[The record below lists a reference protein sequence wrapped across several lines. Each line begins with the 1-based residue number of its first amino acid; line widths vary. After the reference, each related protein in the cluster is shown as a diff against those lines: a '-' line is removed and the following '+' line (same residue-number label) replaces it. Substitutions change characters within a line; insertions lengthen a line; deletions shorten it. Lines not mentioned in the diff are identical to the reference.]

1 MGKRIKAFL
10 KKIRISRTTI
20 LGLLFIALS
29 VILIYRVY
37 VLQIEHGE
45 EYRSNF
51 SLMTTRTRTLKA
63 ARGSIYDRN
72 GNVLASNRLSYS
84 LTIEDSGTYAS
95 YREKALALN
104 GEAYRI
110 AAILKKHG
118 DSLSNDFHIV
128 VDENDEYAFD
138 VTGRSLSRFKADVF
152 GKAMIDDL
160 TEQEAAA
167 TAAEMVDY
175 LSANDTAGGFSL
187 YRKTRPYTPEELA
200 AYGLPET
207 LTKQETL
214 DILFVRYLLFTTSYR
229 KYVPVTI
236 ATEISEA
243 SVAEIYEHQSRLT
256 GIEVVED
263 TVRVYDQPEAFAS
276 IIGYIGKVSSE
287 DLSELRDQNPA
298 YNNSSIVGKSGI
310 EKLFELNLQGTDGE
324 ETVYV
329 DNLGRVLQ
337 KDEAKTVL
345 PAAGENVYLTIDKNL
360 QVAAYKM
367 LEQRIAGVLESMI
380 INEQEFD
387 RSKVTDTSDI
397 RIPITDVYNS
407 LISNHVLDTQHFAA
421 PDATQQESELLA
433 IYNQKEQEVLSDLRA
448 QLTGGKEV
456 PYKELSKEMQEYQ
469 SYIVNSFLN
478 VQTKILPSASVNR
491 EDPVY
496 LAWAKD
502 EKISLREYLLYAASQ
517 SWIDI
522 TAFSPEGAYLDSG
535 EIFRQ
540 LVDYMLDRLPDSLEF
555 RNTLYRYL
563 ILEGRISGKQLVQ
576 VLYDQDIFHKDDE
589 VYEGFTAGEIHAY
602 DLVIRQIHDLVLTPA
617 MLALD
622 PCSGSAVITDPKK
635 GEVLACVTY
644 PGYDNNR
651 LANKMDTAYYNLLAN
666 DASRPFYNK
675 ATQQTTAPGSTFKLV
690 TAAAGLE
697 EGAIDLKTKF
707 DCNGLFELVDTP
719 LACWYKAGHGKLDV
733 VGGIANSCNVFFSN
747 VAFQLG
753 QNTRKKYS
761 DSRSL
766 QALRNYASMF
776 DLDKNSGIE
785 VPEATPQVSDRYAV
799 PSAIGQG
806 THAYTTTQMARYV
819 TILANGGTSYRLSMV
834 DRRTDADGKVLEDY
848 SPSVSGHITLQTE
861 TWEAIRKGMRAV
873 LETNGAF
880 TDVEIPVSGKT
891 GTAQES
897 KSRPSHALFICF
909 APSDD
914 PTIAMAV
921 RIGNG
926 YTSTNALLAGKD
938 ILQYHFNLVDESQ
951 LITGKAR
958 TDLVTT
964 QQVD

>member
-1 MGKRIKAFL
+1 MGKRIKSFL

-20 LGLLFIALS
+20 LGLLFAALS
-29 VILIYRVY
+29 AVLIYRVY

-63 ARGSIYDRN
+63 ARGCIYDRN

-84 LTIEDSGTYAS
+84 LTIEDSGSYAS
-95 YREKALALN
+95 SREKALSLN
-104 GEAYRI
+104 GEAHRI
-110 AAILKKHG
+110 AGILEKHG

-128 VDENDEYAFD
+128 VGENGEYTFD
-138 VTGRSLSRFKADVF
+138 VTGRSLSRFKADVY
-152 GKAMIDDL
+152 GKALIDDL
-160 TEQEAAA
+160 TEQEAAS
-167 TAAEMVDY
+167 TADEMVEY

-187 YRKTRPYTPEELA
+187 YRKTKPYTAEELA
-200 AYGLPET
+200 AHGLPET
-207 LTKQETL
+207 LTKKETL
-214 DILFVRYLLFTTSYR
+214 DILFVRYMLFTTSYR

-236 ATEISEA
+236 ATELSED
-243 SVAEIYEHQSRLT
+243 SVAEIYEHQNTLT
-256 GIEVVED
+256 GIEIVED

-287 DLSELRDQNPA
+287 DLSELRDQDPS

-337 KDEAKTVL
+337 KDENKTVL
-345 PAAGENVYLTIDKNL
+345 PSAGENVFLTIDKNL
-360 QVAAYKM
+360 QVAAYRM
-367 LEQRIAGVLESMI
+367 LEQRIAGVLESMV

-387 RSKVTDTSDI
+387 KSKVTDTSDI

-407 LISNHVLDTQHFAA
+407 LISNHVLNTQHFEAQ
-421 PDATQQESELLA
+421 DATQQESELLA
-433 IYNQKEQEVLSDLRA
+433 IYNQKENEVLSDLRA

-456 PYKELSKEMQEYQ
+456 PYKKLSREMKEYQ

-478 VQTKILPSASVNR
+478 VQTKILPSSAVNK

-496 LAWAKD
+496 QAWAK
-502 EKISLREYLLYAASQ
+502 EETISLREYLLYAASQ

-522 TAFSPEGAYLDSG
+522 AAFSPEGAYLDSE

-563 ILEGRISGKQLVQ
+563 ILDGRISGQQLVQ
-576 VLYDQDIFHKDDE
+576 VLYDQDIFHTDDE
-589 VYEGFTAGEIHAY
+589 VYDSFAAGEIKPY

-622 PCSGSAVITDPKK
+622 PCSGSAVINNPKN

-690 TAAAGLE
+690 TAAAGME
-697 EGAIDLKTKF
+697 EGAIDEKTKF
-707 DCNGLFELVDTP
+707 ECNGLFELVDTP
-719 LACWYKAGHGKLDV
+719 LACWYKAGHGDLDV

-753 QNTRKKYS
+753 LNTRKKYS

-766 QALRNYASMF
+766 RALQTYASLF

-785 VPEATPQVSDRYAV
+785 IPEATPQVSDRYAV

-806 THAYTTTQMARYV
+806 THAYTTTQMSRYAA
-819 TILANGGTSYRLSMV
+819 ILANGGTSYNLSMV
-834 DRRTDADGKVLEDY
+834 DRRTDADGNVLEDY
-848 SPSVSGHITLQTE
+848 SPSILGQITLSDK
-861 TWEAIRKGMRAV
+861 TWNVIREGMRSV
-873 LETNGAF
+873 LRTNGAF

-897 KSRPSHALFICF
+897 KSRPSHALFICY

>member
-20 LGLLFIALS
+20 LGLLFAVLS
-29 VILIYRVY
+29 AVLLYRVY
-37 VLQIEHGE
+37 VLQIEHGA

-63 ARGSIYDRN
+63 ARGSIFDRN

-95 YREKALALN
+95 YREKALSLN
-104 GEAYRI
+104 GEAYQI

-128 VDENDEYAFD
+128 VDENGAYAFD
-138 VTGRSLSRFKADVF
+138 VTGRSLSRFKADIF

-160 TEQEAAA
+160 TEQEAAF
-167 TAAEMVDY
+167 TADEMVEY

-187 YRKTRPYTPEELA
+187 YRKTNPYTAEELA
-200 AYGLPET
+200 EHGLPET

-214 DILFVRYLLFTTSYR
+214 DILFVRYQLFTTSYR

-236 ATEISEA
+236 ATELSEA
-243 SVAEIYEHQSRLT
+243 SVAEIYEHQNKLT

-287 DLSELRDQNPA
+287 DLSELRDVNPA
-298 YNNSSIVGKSGI
+298 YNNSSIVGKSGV
-310 EKLFELNLQGTDGE
+310 EKLFEPELQGTDGE

-337 KDEAKTVL
+337 KDEEKTVL

-360 QVAAYKM
+360 QVAAYRM
-367 LEQRIAGVLESMI
+367 LEQRIAGVLESMV

-387 RSKVTDTSDI
+387 KSKVTDTSDI

-407 LISNHVLDTQHFAA
+407 LISNHVLSTAHFEAQ
-421 PDATQQESELLA
+421 DATRQESELLA
-433 IYNQKEQEVLSDLRA
+433 IYNQKESEVLAALRA
-448 QLTGGKEV
+448 QLIGGQDV
-456 PYKELSKEMQEYQ
+456 PYKSLSKEMQEYQ

-478 VQTKILPSASVNR
+478 VQTKILPSSAVNKD
-491 EDPVY
+491 DPVY
-496 LAWAKD
+496 LAWAK
-502 EKISLREYLLYAASQ
+502 EESISLREYLIYAASQ

-522 TAFSPEGAYLDSG
+522 TAFSPEGAYLDSE

-540 LVDYMLDRLPDSLEF
+540 LVDYMLGRLPESLEF
-555 RNTLYRYL
+555 RNMLYRYL
-563 ILEGRISGKQLVQ
+563 ILEGRISGQQLVQ

-589 VYEGFTAGEIHAY
+589 VYEGFTAGEIKAY

-697 EGAIDLKTKF
+697 EGAIDTKTKF
-707 DCNGLFELVDTP
+707 DCTGLFELVDTP
-719 LACWYKAGHGKLDV
+719 LACWYKAGHGNLDV

-753 QNTRKKYS
+753 LNTRQKYS

-766 QALRNYASMF
+766 RTIQNYASMF

-785 VPEATPQVSDRYAV
+785 VPEAAPQVSDRYAV

-806 THAYTTTQMARYV
+806 THAFTTTQMARYV

-848 SPSVSGHITLQTE
+848 SPSVSGHITLQKE
-861 TWEAIRKGMRAV
+861 TWDAIRKGMRAV

-909 APSDD
+909 APSED